1 MRGMNRPRLQEIRT
15 YSRERLAAFVEE
27 ELPVLSEEEALAL
40 LGNPFVNGPVLGKV
54 ANTPRLV
61 SFYGV
66 RLGLVAHRAT
76 PQAHA
81 VKLVHYLHWA
91 DLLRLSMEVQVPATT
106 RRAIDTQLLQRL
118 GKLSLGEKVSAAK
131 RCSSALI
138 KALLFDPDPKVFAS
152 LLRNQRVREDD
163 LLHFA
168 GSDRALPEQ
177 LRMLASDGKWSYRY
191 PIRKALVLNPLTP
204 RAAAASQLRHLS
216 VRDLRQ
222 IHRNPSTSVYLRRC
236 IERLDISVRSEGGG
250 DGA

>member
-1 MRGMNRPRLQEIRT
+1 MNRSRLQEIRT
-15 YSRERLAAFVEE
+15 YSREQLAAFVEE
-27 ELPVLSEEEALAL
+27 ELAVLAEDEARAL
-40 LGNPFVNGPVLGKV
+40 LGNPFINTAVLQKV

-61 SFYGV
+61 AYYSV

-118 GKLSLGEKVSAAK
+118 GKLSLGEKVSSAK

-138 KALLFDPDPKVFAS
+138 KALLFDPDPRVFGA
-152 LLRNQRVREDD
+152 LLLNQRVREDD

-168 GSDRALPEQ
+168 GSERAHPEQ

-191 PIRKALVLNPLTP
+191 AIRKALILNPHTP
-204 RAAAASQLRHLS
+204 RAAAASQLRFLS
-216 VRDLRQ
+216 SRDLRQ
-222 IHRNPSTSVYLRRC
+222 IHRNPATSVYLRRC
-236 IERLDISVRSEGGG
+236 IERLDGGAAGEGPDRGER
-250 DGA
+250 A